1 MVAALM
7 VGYAYVSM
15 YVHSRHTCTQ
25 ASGPTEAKIKDEYI
39 IGPTKT

>member
-15 YVHSRHTCTQ
+15 YVHRHTCTQ